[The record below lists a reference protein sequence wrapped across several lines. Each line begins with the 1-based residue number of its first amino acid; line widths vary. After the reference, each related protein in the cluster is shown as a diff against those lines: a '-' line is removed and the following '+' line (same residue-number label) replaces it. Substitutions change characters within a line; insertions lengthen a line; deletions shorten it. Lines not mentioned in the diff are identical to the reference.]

1 MILIWFGNFLA
12 HAILAVFVEATTAST
27 LFSHITTYNWT
38 VMGPRAIPSGKED
51 WEHNNLS
58 KKTHLI
64 RQAGT
69 QSKYKPQLLSVTI
82 RVFLARN

>member
-1 MILIWFGNFLA
+1 
-12 HAILAVFVEATTAST
+12 
-27 LFSHITTYNWT
+27 
-38 VMGPRAIPSGKED
+38 MGPRAIPSGKED